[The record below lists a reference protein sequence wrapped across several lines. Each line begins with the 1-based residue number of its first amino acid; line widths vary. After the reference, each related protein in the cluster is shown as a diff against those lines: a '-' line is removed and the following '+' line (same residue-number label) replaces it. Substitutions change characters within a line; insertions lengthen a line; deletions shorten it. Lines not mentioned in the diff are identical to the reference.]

1 MALCD
6 VPVLHL
12 LEGGRA
18 VTAAAPATVPRVG
31 NPKRV
36 LSAED
41 EAEIRDAMR
50 WSESA
55 QAHLRKMVLAAHAH
69 GASVRSLAEFTGMST
84 NTIMRWKKDAT

>member
-1 MALCD
+1 M
-6 VPVLHL
+6 
-12 LEGGRA
+12 
-18 VTAAAPATVPRVG
+18 TAAAPATVPRVG

-41 EAEIRDAMR
+41 EQAIRDVLNR
-50 WSESA
+50 A
-55 QAHLRKMVLAAHAH
+55 QAVQDEVRTAVLTAHAH